1 MLVPVKRLVFW
12 IDGDTVH
19 STEHWTEVPPRRRN
33 QYEPPGLRRP
43 TTFSLADH
51 GWSEG
56 RLPVARRLPL
66 QETIHTPGSQAVIF
80 ADCGEEVTIR

>member
-1 MLVPVKRLVFW
+1 MMLPVKRLVFW

-43 TTFSLADH
+43 ITFSLPDH
-51 GWSEG
+51 WTEFGYLRAVVVLAGCDQDACWTDG
-56 RLPVARRLPL
+56 RPL
-66 QETIHTPGSQAVIF
+66 NEFGTIGTVLI
-80 ADCGEEVTIR
+80 